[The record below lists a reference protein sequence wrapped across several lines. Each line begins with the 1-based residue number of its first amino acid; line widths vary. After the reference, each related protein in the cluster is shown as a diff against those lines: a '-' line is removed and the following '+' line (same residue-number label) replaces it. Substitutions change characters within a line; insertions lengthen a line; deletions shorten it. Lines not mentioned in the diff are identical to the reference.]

1 MNITIRAVNQ
11 GLWRELKIEAVTKG
25 LTVGEA
31 LNQSLEKW
39 LREQKSGSRKE
50 KHKSFW
56 DIGPIAFT
64 DKDVTGLSMKVDEVL
79 YG

>member
-1 MNITIRAVNQ
+1 MNITIRAVNPS
-11 GLWRELKIEAVTKG
+11 LWRELKIEAVTNG

-39 LREQKSGSRKE
+39 LREQKSRTRKE

-56 DIGPIAFT
+56 DTEPIAFT
-64 DKDVTGLSMKVDEVL
+64 GEDAAELSRKVDEVL
-79 YG
+79 YW